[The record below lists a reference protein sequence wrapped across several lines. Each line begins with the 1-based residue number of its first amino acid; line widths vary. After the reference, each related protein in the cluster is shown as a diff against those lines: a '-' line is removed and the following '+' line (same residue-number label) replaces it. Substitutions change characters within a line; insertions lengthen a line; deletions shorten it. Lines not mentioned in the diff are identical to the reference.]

1 MGEEEK
7 RFQEFKEFAE
17 EFRRESD
24 RAAVILGAAKL
35 DSLLYLL
42 LTKTLLPNVGEQDE
56 LFEGE
61 APLSS
66 FNAKINL
73 AYRLGLIDTQ
83 LSRALHL
90 IRKIRN
96 SFAHE
101 ISGCSLNSGAQRDR
115 VRELIAPFDKSE
127 DFEKV
132 KSYLFAKNEPSS
144 DFRMALSVVLIRLES
159 AIRENKPIKEQAT
172 CLIPPKW
179 VGEGKTN

>member
-1 MGEEEK
+1 MGQEK
-7 RFQEFKEFAE
+7 KGSEEFKQFVE
-17 EFRRESD
+17 EFRKESD

-73 AYRLGLIDTQ
+73 AYRLGLIDSHF
-83 LSRALHL
+83 SRALHL

-101 ISGCSLNSGAQRDR
+101 VSGCSLNSGAQRDR
-115 VRELIAPFDKSE
+115 VRELIAPIEKFNQFEILKSGL
-127 DFEKV
+127 FEKDDP
-132 KSYLFAKNEPSS
+132 AS
-144 DFRMALSVVLIRLES
+144 DFRMTLSVALLRLEL
-159 AIRENKPIKEQAT
+159 AIRENEPIKEQAT
-172 CLIPPKW
+172 CLIPPNW
-179 VGEGKTN
+179 D